1 MTFLH
6 KLARRLAR
14 LKDLT
19 PIAVAAVSLAAAIMG
34 CEQAGTSTQPITPT
48 VSQLIVSPK
57 AVTLQPDQ
65 LQDFMAVG
73 LLSTGDTAQVD
84 VTWST
89 SGGSVAATSTHG
101 GRHYGQYKSG
111 SCGTYQVTA
120 TAHPGNKF
128 DVASVSVAC
137 PATVASVVVSPPV
150 ASVPKGQSQQ
160 LTATPDDARGLGR
173 QSPLWLG
180 DDVGEQQ
187 SCDRDGG
194 YQRAHHRCGARVGLD
209 HSGERG
215 AERDLDHH
223 GDDGRGS
230 ARGVGDGEPGDTK
243 CHGGPDGAAVGDYEG
258 REQQYADGPDRDVA
272 E

>member
-48 VSQLIVSPK
+48 ISQLIVSPK

-89 SGGSVAATSTHG
+89 SGGSVSATITHG

-128 DVASVSVAC
+128 DVASVNVAC
-137 PATVASVVVSPPV
+137 PGTVASVVVSPTSATVPRGQALQLAATPEDSVGNPLSGWTMTWASSNPAVATVDSNGLTSGVAAGPATITAATGGQSGAPTIMGTAVPSVPV
-150 ASVPKGQSQQ
+150 ASVVVTPASATVPVGQTVPLS
-160 LTATPDDARGLGR
+160 ATPKDAGGNALSGR
-173 QSPLWLG
+173 
-180 DDVGEQQ
+180 
-187 SCDRDGG
+187 
-194 YQRAHHRCGARVGLD
+194 
-209 HSGERG
+209 
-215 AERDLDHH
+215 
-223 GDDGRGS
+223 
-230 ARGVGDGEPGDTK
+230 
-243 CHGGPDGAAVGDYEG
+243 
-258 REQQYADGPDRDVA
+258 
-272 E
+272 